1 MPKQSSLMK
10 RFYTSA
16 PICLALLFGADW
28 AAAMPVPLDAQ
39 EVTITEGL
47 NGTWRVTSELRITST
62 ADPHTTPVGGLFS
75 FTSLTTFTGSAS
87 LYTPLFLPGT
97 RQGGGTPAAGSH
109 LDNSGVYE
117 TDWNLTGPA
126 VFDYSKPWNINITSN
141 RSVWNAVKATLQ
153 ANIEPTVSI
162 DGVEVS
168 GAGFGANLELVR
180 TPNSSPSYRTIA
192 GADLFE
198 LLLTPTSDGIGFFA
212 SGGQIQIE
220 GWARDTRLGL
230 STLTYDNPVWL
241 SGEGPLVLDFRRAN
255 DPGMLSTRVLDE
267 NTSIPEPTTL
277 VLVLTGGLLL
287 SGMAGRKAPAF

>member
-1 MPKQSSLMK
+1 MTTQSSLMK
-10 RFYTSA
+10 RIYTSA

-28 AAAMPVPLDAQ
+28 AAAMPVHLNAQ

-62 ADPHTTPVGGLFS
+62 ADSHTTPVGGLFS

-87 LYTPLFLPGT
+87 LYTPLFLPGA
-97 RQGGGTPAAGSH
+97 RQGGGTPAAGSD

-141 RSVWNAVKATLQ
+141 RAVWNAVKATLQ

-168 GAGFGANLELVR
+168 GAGLGANLELVR

-212 SGGQIQIE
+212 SGGQIQID
-220 GWARDTRLGL
+220 GWARDTSLGL

-241 SGEGPLVLDFRRAN
+241 SGEGPLVNDFTRAN

-267 NTSIPEPTTL
+267 NTSIPEPTAL

-287 SGMAGRKAPAF
+287 SRMAGRKAPAF